1 MKRKLL
7 FLNLFFGCALLFSIA
22 FHSIHGIEHLVAHFS
37 ETKCIHIIDHS
48 KTDLNHSHEQEK
60 CFACEFVFSFYQKP
74 LNDVKLKAFETS
86 CFAPITSTYTI
97 SSLSSYAGWYFS
109 RRGPPVV

>member
-48 KTDLNHSHEQEK
+48 KTDLNHSHDQEK
-60 CFACEFVFSFYQKP
+60 CFTCEFVFSFYQTP
-74 LNDVKLKAFETS
+74 NNYVALAAIEPSFFATATTVYDVTS
-86 CFAPITSTYTI
+86 F
-97 SSLSSYAGWYFS
+97 SSFAGWYFS